1 MKLYLIRHGKP
12 EIDTY
17 AGFPGP
23 KLGMIGKQ
31 QAALICTI
39 LKYRNV
45 KRILSSDYI
54 RVIETLEP
62 LLIDVPDIHYSSAI
76 ELRERENEFE
86 THESLVVRVQSW
98 FESNIQSIT
107 QNDTA
112 IFSHCGPINMILYS
126 LDPEKNLIKY
136 SFEDQFKCLTPIA
149 GIWEL
154 EFDGDHFTRGEL
166 IFVGN
171 E

>member
-1 MKLYLIRHGKP
+1 MKLYLIRHGQP
-12 EIDTY
+12 EIDSY
-17 AGFPGP
+17 SGFPGP
-23 KLGMIGKQ
+23 KLSLTGKQ
-31 QAALICTI
+31 QAKRICVM
-39 LKYRNV
+39 LKSRNV
-45 KRILSSDYI
+45 KRILSSDYS
-54 RVIETLEP
+54 RVVETLEP
-62 LLIDVPDIHYSSAI
+62 LLIDIPNMHYSTVI

-112 IFSHCGPINMILYS
+112 IFSHCGPINMILYY

-136 SFEDQFKCLTPIA
+136 PFEDQLKCLTPFA

-154 EFDGDHFTRGEL
+154 EFDGDLFTRGEL

>member
-1 MKLYLIRHGKP
+1 MKLYLIRHGQP
-12 EIDTY
+12 EIDLY

-31 QAALICTI
+31 QATHICTI
-39 LKYRNV
+39 IKSRNV
-45 KRILSSDYI
+45 KKLLSSDYI

-62 LLIDVPDIHYSSAI
+62 LLIEVPDIHYSSVI

-112 IFSHCGPINMILYS
+112 IFSHCGPINMILSY
-126 LDPEKNLIKY
+126 LDPEMNQITY
-136 SFEDQFKCLTPIA
+136 PFEDQFKCLTPIG

-154 EFDGDHFTRGEL
+154 EFFGGHFNKGEL